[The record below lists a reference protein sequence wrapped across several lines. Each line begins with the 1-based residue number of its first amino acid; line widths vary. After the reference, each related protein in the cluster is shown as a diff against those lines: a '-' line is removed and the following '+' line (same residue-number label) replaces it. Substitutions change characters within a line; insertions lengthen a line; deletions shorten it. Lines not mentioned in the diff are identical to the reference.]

1 MKWKTAALAALLT
14 IAAST
19 GAMAYDMNTLA
30 EKTLPKSFK
39 YMAIPGEQTMEFNGA
54 EVPYKMG
61 QLQITLKRSQKFYS
75 GYIIRTTLPPEVAD
89 AMHPYFRLNPTV
101 TEWRGLAQLNRALMN
116 PSSQLRK
123 GIDKT
128 LLNLAVNA
136 LGQVAKE
143 DVKVEISDIEPF
155 RRLDAGEACVLAQP
169 SQKAPDIG
177 LVTGKE
183 QVDALARHQHAAEQI
198 ERHGA
203 CTHGIRQRVHVSHVG
218 KVIGGDVELHTAIL
232 PVAQALPQNAKPTAP
247 TRHAYAASVFHLICS
262 PNISQA
268 TTVNTTKVMHSCTI
282 FICVTLITPL
292 PMRLAGTMKQ
302 YSRNAKPQL
311 AMIASHSG
319 LPLNLRWPYQARF
332 MKTLEMVR
340 SARNCKAET
349 LGMAAGTGGGGA
361 C

>member
-143 DVKVEISDIEPF
+143 DVKVEIK
-155 RRLDAGEACVLAQP
+155 EAENQ
-169 SQKAPDIG
+169 
-177 LVTGKE
+177 
-183 QVDALARHQHAAEQI
+183 
-198 ERHGA
+198 
-203 CTHGIRQRVHVSHVG
+203 
-218 KVIGGDVELHTAIL
+218 
-232 PVAQALPQNAKPTAP
+232 
-247 TRHAYAASVFHLICS
+247 
-262 PNISQA
+262 
-268 TTVNTTKVMHSCTI
+268 
-282 FICVTLITPL
+282 
-292 PMRLAGTMKQ
+292 
-302 YSRNAKPQL
+302 
-311 AMIASHSG
+311 
-319 LPLNLRWPYQARF
+319 
-332 MKTLEMVR
+332 
-340 SARNCKAET
+340 
-349 LGMAAGTGGGGA
+349 
-361 C
+361 

>member
-155 RRLDAGEACVLAQP
+155 RRLDAGEAYVYTAGGRIVYDAQGLLMPMYARSYFFLGENGLEVMMLLAPDEGKDILVYAMIWPRQPLRKIFLAQ
-169 SQKAPDIG
+169 
-177 LVTGKE
+177 
-183 QVDALARHQHAAEQI
+183 AATRI
-198 ERHGA
+198 S
-203 CTHGIRQRVHVSHVG
+203 VSSSAVRKWVLKRISKQG
-218 KVIGGDVELHTAIL
+218 KVKLTNRRNRSRSHRKHNKKDGGRIG
-232 PVAQALPQNAKPTAP
+232 
-247 TRHAYAASVFHLICS
+247 F
-262 PNISQA
+262 
-268 TTVNTTKVMHSCTI
+268 
-282 FICVTLITPL
+282 
-292 PMRLAGTMKQ
+292 RL
-302 YSRNAKPQL
+302 
-311 AMIASHSG
+311 
-319 LPLNLRWPYQARF
+319 F
-332 MKTLEMVR
+332 
-340 SARNCKAET
+340 
-349 LGMAAGTGGGGA
+349 
-361 C
+361 

>member
-155 RRLDAGEACVLAQP
+155 RRLDAGEAYVYTAGGRIVYDAQGLLMQMYARSYFFLGENGLEVMMLLAPDEGKDILVYAIDDLAKAAAKEDLLGAGGYADISVILGRQEMGLEKDFEAGE
-169 SQKAPDIG
+169 SEADEQKEQEQITQKA
-177 LVTGKE
+177 
-183 QVDALARHQHAAEQI
+183 Q
-198 ERHGA
+198 
-203 CTHGIRQRVHVSHVG
+203 
-218 KVIGGDVELHTAIL
+218 
-232 PVAQALPQNAKPTAP
+232 
-247 TRHAYAASVFHLICS
+247 
-262 PNISQA
+262 
-268 TTVNTTKVMHSCTI
+268 
-282 FICVTLITPL
+282 
-292 PMRLAGTMKQ
+292 
-302 YSRNAKPQL
+302 
-311 AMIASHSG
+311 
-319 LPLNLRWPYQARF
+319 
-332 MKTLEMVR
+332 
-340 SARNCKAET
+340 
-349 LGMAAGTGGGGA
+349 
-361 C
+361 